1 MTPEKYKGSIE
12 PSGLDALETFVR
24 EGGSLVLMDRATSL
38 AVDNWP
44 VPLQNALKGLS
55 REEFSA
61 PGSLLEIQVDSRH
74 PVAYGMPTTAT
85 ANFSGSAAFDVA
97 PGFSY
102 TDVSV
107 IARYP
112 SRNPLQ
118 SGWIHGHEHLH
129 QRIAAAEVRFDS
141 GRIVL
146 IGFRP
151 QFRAQSLNTFKL
163 LFNAIHASALVD
175 ETASGR
181 ATDSGQP

>member
-1 MTPEKYKGSIE
+1 
-12 PSGLDALETFVR
+12 
-24 EGGSLVLMDRATSL
+24 MDRATSL

-44 VPLQNALKGLS
+44 LPLQNALKGLG
-55 REEFSA
+55 RDEFSA

-74 PVAYGMPTTAT
+74 PVAYGMPETAT

-97 PGFSY
+97 PSFSY
-102 TDVSV
+102 TDIS
-107 IARYP
+107 ILARYP

-129 QRIAAAEVRFDS
+129 QRVAAAEVRFDRGS
-141 GRIVL
+141 IVL

-151 QFRAQSLNTFKL
+151 QFRAQSLNTYKL
-163 LFNAIHASALVD
+163 LFNAIHASALD
-175 ETASGR
+175 GKTSSGR